1 MHRSTH
7 TWPIK
12 VCREAWA
19 GRSLIDRVRQTDA
32 RHQVAATHAVAGSP
46 NGDVDQNSISIVSW
60 GITGGSRH
68 VLTTPQY
75 PDKTDSADRRRYSC
89 DVIKTLRATEA
100 TYSTTSKAIA
110 AAIIRGHTRVGRLHA
125 TRHS

>member
-1 MHRSTH
+1 
-7 TWPIK
+7 
-12 VCREAWA
+12 
-19 GRSLIDRVRQTDA
+19 
-32 RHQVAATHAVAGSP
+32 
-46 NGDVDQNSISIVSW
+46 
-60 GITGGSRH
+60 

-110 AAIIRGHTRVGRLHA
+110 AAIFRGHARVGRLHA
-125 TRHS
+125 TRHSWHLTKSTEILLMYFLLCL